1 MFYLSQQGVNQLE
14 LGLNMRSAAN
24 ATRVLAMAH
33 SFGIKVMFSVV
44 GDVDH
49 IMNCTSV
56 GCDSEELIR
65 ARMPRLFQIV
75 DAHRASPAL
84 LRWVVATA

>member
-1 MFYLSQQGVNQLE
+1 MQAVCKLFDSIAIGCRRARCAR
-14 LGLNMRSAAN
+14 GRSGN

-44 GDVDH
+44 GDDDH
-49 IMNCTSV
+49 IMNCTST

-65 ARMPRLFQIV
+65 AKMPRLFQMG
-75 DAHRASPAL
+75 A
-84 LRWVVATA
+84 

>member
-1 MFYLSQQGVNQLE
+1 MYRIAHASCKLFDSIAIDAGE
-14 LGLNMRSAAN
+14 LDALGRSGN

-44 GDVDH
+44 GDDDY
-49 IMNCTSV
+49 IMNCTST

-65 ARMPRLFQIV
+65 AKMPRLFQMG
-75 DAHRASPAL
+75 A
-84 LRWVVATA
+84 